1 MVSMQKLVQGS
12 LMFALTLIMT
22 CLLGYQVFMPQ
33 VNNAKYAFTVRD
45 GVVIRMNTQDGTME
59 RCDENLK
66 CGEQK

>member
-1 MVSMQKLVQGS
+1 MALSKQKRAGEGS

-45 GVVIRMNTQDGTME
+45 GVVIRMNTQDGTM
-59 RCDENLK
+59 
-66 CGEQK
+66 